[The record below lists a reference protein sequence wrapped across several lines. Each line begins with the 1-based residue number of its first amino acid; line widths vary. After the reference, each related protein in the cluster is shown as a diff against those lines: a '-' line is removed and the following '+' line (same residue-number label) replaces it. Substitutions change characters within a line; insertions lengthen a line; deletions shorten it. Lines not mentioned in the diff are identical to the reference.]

1 MTLNRDEVNVYISDC
16 LSQDNRGGSMKEDFV
31 WFFAYGSAMNSTRLA
46 GRGVKFYSIEPA
58 YIDNYQLKF
67 NKRSVDGT
75 AKANIVPATDEKVYG
90 LLYKLPKSELHKL
103 DNIEGLTSG
112 HYYRTSMQAIT
123 MDGEVFMAEVY
134 IANAKYLV
142 DDEKAVPSEQHISTV
157 FNAAVKNKFDPEY
170 INYLK
175 SFHEM
180 A

>member
-1 MTLNRDEVNVYISDC
+1 
-16 LSQDNRGGSMKEDFV
+16 MKEEYV

-58 YIDNYQLKF
+58 YIEKYQLKF

-75 AKANIVPATDEKVYG
+75 AKANIVPATDSKVYG

-112 HYYRTSMQAIT
+112 HYYRTTLQVTTPS
-123 MDGEVFMAEVY
+123 GEVFMAEVY
-134 IANAKYLV
+134 MANAKYLV
-142 DDEKAVPSEQHISTV
+142 DDEKAFPSEQHISTV
-157 FNAAVKNKFDPEY
+157 FNAAVKHKLDPDY
-170 INYLK
+170 INYLR
-175 SFHEM
+175 SFQEL